1 MSRIESAVVETV
13 TGPGTLD
20 EIHQAL
26 DAFWLAHSGVPDEV
40 RMRMAIA
47 AAEIGANI
55 IEHSGGS
62 HGVRMRME
70 ARALP
75 HTVEIVFVDHGPEV
89 SIDLP
94 DLSFPDE
101 MCERS
106 RGLALAHSVLA
117 ELSYLRCGATN
128 RWTLLSH
135 EFR

>member
-89 SIDLP
+89 SIDLT

>member
-1 MSRIESAVVETV
+1 MSRIDPAVLETV
-13 TGPGTLD
+13 TGPETLD

-26 DAFWLAHSGVPDEV
+26 DAFWLAHAGVPEEV

-55 IEHSGGS
+55 IEHSGGAD
-62 HGVRMRME
+62 GIWMRM
-70 ARALP
+70 AVRALP
-75 HTVEIVFVDHGPEV
+75 HAVEVVFDDHGPEATV
-89 SIDLP
+89 DLT

-101 MCERS
+101 MSERS

-117 ELSYLRCGATN
+117 ELSYLRCGTTN

-135 EFR
+135 DFR

>member
-1 MSRIESAVVETV
+1 MNRIEPTVVETV

-26 DAFWLAHSGVPDEV
+26 DAFWLAHSAVPEEI

-55 IEHSGGS
+55 IEHAGGN
-62 HGVRMRME
+62 HGIQMRME

-75 HTVEIVFVDHGPEV
+75 HTVEIVFVDHGPEATV
-89 SIDLP
+89 DLT
-94 DLSFPDE
+94 DLSLPDE
-101 MCERS
+101 MSERS

-117 ELSYLRCGATN
+117 ELSYLRCGTTN

-135 EFR
+135 DFR

>member
-89 SIDLP
+89 DIDLT

-135 EFR
+135 DFR